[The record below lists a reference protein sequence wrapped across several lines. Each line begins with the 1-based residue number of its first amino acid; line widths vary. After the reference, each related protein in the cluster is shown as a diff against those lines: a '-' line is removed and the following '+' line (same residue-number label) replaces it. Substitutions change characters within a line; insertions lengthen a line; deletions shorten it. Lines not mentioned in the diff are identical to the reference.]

1 MLASLDVETKTIILG
16 KRRQG
21 VVRMLCMP
29 LRHSRDCERWHTAL
43 NIGRLFESNAPVL
56 EWKFVVFRTDGAIA
70 FFHTNLGTTEVSD
83 PQVIQFNNMRRGGG
97 DGSPRTPLSLKP
109 APPLTPR
116 SSVDADDDDLETAP
130 PHHPAP
136 SQPDTQDA
144 PQDAPQLIPP
154 PPSIPPPPE
163 LPLPDKV
170 EPRDN
175 LLSAEG
181 DETTEMMEAT
191 KPWAPLS
198 CWDFL
203 ALRPDL
209 AQKRTSNSVDT
220 GTVQGRW
227 FKCDGKWVDRG
238 NAHAD
243 ARLPRG

>member
-1 MLASLDVETKTIILG
+1 MLASLDAETKNIILG

-70 FFHTNLGTTEVSD
+70 FFHTNLGTAEVSD

-97 DGSPRTPLSLKP
+97 DASPRTPLTLRP

-116 SSVDADDDDLETAP
+116 PSVDVDDDDIETSP

-144 PQDAPQLIPP
+144 LQDAPQFLPP
-154 PPSIPPPPE
+154 PPLSPPPLRCPTKSSRGTIGCQRKTMRR
-163 LPLPDKV
+163 LI
-170 EPRDN
+170 PRFHT
-175 LLSAEG
+175 S
-181 DETTEMMEAT
+181 
-191 KPWAPLS
+191 KIRQ
-198 CWDFL
+198 
-203 ALRPDL
+203 RP
-209 AQKRTSNSVDT
+209 QT
-220 GTVQGRW
+220 
-227 FKCDGKWVDRG
+227 
-238 NAHAD
+238 HE
-243 ARLPRG
+243 